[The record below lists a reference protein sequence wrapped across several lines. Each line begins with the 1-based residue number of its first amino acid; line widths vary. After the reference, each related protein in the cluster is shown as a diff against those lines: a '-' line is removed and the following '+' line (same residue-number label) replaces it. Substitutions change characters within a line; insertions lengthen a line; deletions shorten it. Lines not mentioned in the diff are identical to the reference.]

1 MATFHMPWP
10 FNKRQW
16 RYEGASRPPKA
27 VGQNIHVHARAGSEG
42 VESDDTQTI
51 VETGGNGGGTGDG
64 AGEVESNK
72 TERQPEE
79 MAQAGGS
86 GVETCGGGKETT
98 AL

>member
-1 MATFHMPWP
+1 M
-10 FNKRQW
+10 
-16 RYEGASRPPKA
+16 
-27 VGQNIHVHARAGSEG
+27 GQIIHVHARAGSEG
-42 VESDDTQTI
+42 VESDETQTI

-72 TERQPEE
+72 TERQPEG
-79 MAQAGGS
+79 MVQAGGS